1 MKEIVSRAFSQQFG
15 GEPTLIVR
23 SPGRIN
29 LIGEHTDYNN
39 GFVLPAAIDKAIY
52 SGFSKRGDTQ
62 IHLYSID
69 SNELFV
75 SDINKMV
82 RSGLLWPD
90 YILGVA
96 DELVKAGYT
105 VGGFN
110 AVVTGDIP
118 IGAGLSSSAALESS
132 IVFGLNEMFSLG
144 IDRIEMVKFAQ
155 KAENNFV
162 GMQCGI
168 MDMFASMMGKKDMVI
183 LLNCDTLEYKYF
195 PFELGE
201 YKVLLLDTQVKH
213 SLASS
218 AYNDRRRET
227 AEGLRI
233 MKERYPQVE
242 KLADATVDM
251 MIDAIADPVVLKR
264 CIYVTE
270 ENQRILGMVKDLA
283 AGRFSAAG
291 AKMFRT
297 HDGLSKL
304 YEVSCPEADFLVDQ
318 VRDDESVAGARMM
331 GGGFGG
337 CTINLVKAAAI
348 DGLIARIAP
357 VYKEKFGLEMKSY
370 VAVPE
375 DGTSI
380 VFP

>member
-1 MKEIVSRAFSQQFG
+1 MKEIISKAFSEHFG
-15 GEPTLIVR
+15 IHPTFIVR

-39 GFVLPAAIDKAIY
+39 GYVLPAAIDKAIY
-52 SGFSKRGDTQ
+52 SGFSARNDGQ

-69 SNELFV
+69 SNQVFV
-75 SDINKMV
+75 SDIKKME

-96 DELVKAGYT
+96 DELIKAGHT

-118 IGAGLSSSAALESS
+118 IGAGLSSSAALECS
-132 IVFGLNEMFSLG
+132 IAFGLNAMFGLG
-144 IDRIEMVKFAQ
+144 LEKIEMVKTAQ

-168 MDMFASMMGKKDMVI
+168 MDMFASVMGKKNMAI

-227 AEGLRI
+227 AQGLAI
-233 MKERYPQVE
+233 LQAVYPQVE

-251 MIDAIADPVVLKR
+251 MLDAIEDPVILKR

-270 ENQRILGMVKDLA
+270 ENLRILGMVEDLA
-283 AGRFSAAG
+283 AGRFDDAG
-291 AKMFRT
+291 KKMFRT
-297 HDGLSKL
+297 HDGLSKM
-304 YEVSCPEADFLVDQ
+304 YEVSCAEADFLVDS
-318 VRDDESVAGARMM
+318 VRNDESVAGARMM

-337 CTINLVKAAAI
+337 CTINLVRANAI
-348 DGLIARIAP
+348 DGLVARLAP
-357 VYKEKFGLEMKSY
+357 VYKEKFGLELKSY
-370 VAVPE
+370 VAVPA
-375 DGTSI
+375 DGTSLI
-380 VFP
+380 

>member
-1 MKEIVSRAFSQQFG
+1 M
-15 GEPTLIVR
+15 IVR

-52 SGFSKRGDTQ
+52 SGFSKREDTQ

-69 SNELFV
+69 SDELFV
-75 SDINKMV
+75 SDLHKME

-96 DELVKAGYT
+96 DELVKAGHT
-105 VGGFN
+105 LGGFN

-118 IGAGLSSSAALESS
+118 VGAGLSSSAALESS
-132 IVFGLNEMFSLG
+132 IVFGLNEMFGLG
-144 IDRIEMVKFAQ
+144 LDRITMVKFAQ

-168 MDMFASMMGKKDMVI
+168 MDMFASVMGKKNMVI

-218 AYNDRRRET
+218 AY
-227 AEGLRI
+227 
-233 MKERYPQVE
+233 
-242 KLADATVDM
+242 
-251 MIDAIADPVVLKR
+251 
-264 CIYVTE
+264 
-270 ENQRILGMVKDLA
+270 
-283 AGRFSAAG
+283 
-291 AKMFRT
+291 
-297 HDGLSKL
+297 
-304 YEVSCPEADFLVDQ
+304 
-318 VRDDESVAGARMM
+318 
-331 GGGFGG
+331 
-337 CTINLVKAAAI
+337 
-348 DGLIARIAP
+348 
-357 VYKEKFGLEMKSY
+357 
-370 VAVPE
+370 
-375 DGTSI
+375 
-380 VFP
+380 